1 MNLLLLL
8 ARYLRNQGGKSVLSA
23 LKVVPIEQI
32 FLHEEYEVE
41 RLKSICKKIKDEQ
54 KLKNPP
60 IALQINNGKYLILDG
75 AHRTSSLQALNCKRM
90 VVQVVES
97 ELISI
102 DSWAHYIPND
112 RNFIADLKENPNL
125 YWSDVPIQKQDF
137 LAIITI
143 DGNNYYIYSKF
154 MNQLDLT
161 LMVDLWKQIVNV
173 YTDKYHFQRI
183 SNNELKEDGIV
194 IRYPS
199 LSLKQI
205 AQVVEEGILLPAGV
219 TKFTINCGRFLNLN
233 VPLSFIIR
241 EDYVEEDWKEM
252 LSLWKESIRLYTDPI
267 YLCEI

>member
-1 MNLLLLL
+1 M
-8 ARYLRNQGGKSVLSA
+8 LSA

-32 FLHEEYEVE
+32 FLHEEYEVK

-60 IALQINNGKYLILDG
+60 IAFQISKDKYLILDG

-112 RNFIADLKENPNL
+112 RNFIADFKKNTNL
-125 YWSDVPIQKQDF
+125 YWSDVPIQEHNY
-137 LAIITI
+137 LAIVTI
-143 DGNNYYIYSKF
+143 DGNNHYVYSKL
-154 MNQLDLT
+154 MNQLDLFS
-161 LMVDLWKQIVNV
+161 MVETWKQIVNV
-173 YTDKYHFQRI
+173 YTDKYQFQRI

-205 AQVVEEGILLPAGV
+205 AQVVDEGVLLPAGV

-241 EDYVEEDWKEM
+241 EDYVEEDWQEM
-252 LSLWKESIRLYTDPI
+252 LKLWRESIRLYTDPI

>member
-1 MNLLLLL
+1 LIKL
-8 ARYLRNQGGKSVLSA
+8 YSK
-23 LKVVPIEQI
+23 PT
-32 FLHEEYEVE
+32 VE

-173 YTDKYHFQRI
+173 YRDKYHFQRI

>member
-1 MNLLLLL
+1 
-8 ARYLRNQGGKSVLSA
+8 
-23 LKVVPIEQI
+23 
-32 FLHEEYEVE
+32 
-41 RLKSICKKIKDEQ
+41 
-54 KLKNPP
+54 
-60 IALQINNGKYLILDG
+60 
-75 AHRTSSLQALNCKRM
+75 M

-173 YTDKYHFQRI
+173 YRDKYHFQRI